1 MEQFIAIWKENIFW
15 LTVLCGCLPFC
26 WRLPRRRYFPAKFLL
41 GLAVQAAFA
50 MSWAEY
56 VEKAFSRNALLEST
70 PYVIHIFL
78 FTLMIRW
85 CYECDMVGAAFC
97 AMCGYCL
104 QHIASRIHLV
114 FWMAVGSRWEWLRD
128 PSVYLFFA
136 GTYVAG
142 YQAFK
147 KRSGGVMNIIRV
159 DAVGQLI
166 ISAIA
171 LFAMN
176 IVEMIQFLYQ
186 PAAKDPL
193 VNMSGPIM
201 AVLFT
206 CITLMLE
213 YNLLSYK
220 TAETERNTLKEIV
233 QEKRNQTE
241 FEKKMMETV
250 NMNAH
255 DLKYKVKDGALLQDA
270 QRDIERAVDA
280 YDTALHTGN
289 EALDIILSKKKL
301 DCFRRGIQLICIADG
316 KRLDFMSESDIFTL
330 FGNILDN
337 AIEGVERLD
346 DPDDRIIQLNVVG
359 RNSFV
364 QIREENY
371 FRDGLLLS
379 GQTLM
384 TTKEDKEHHGYG
396 MKSIALL
403 VEKYGGHHKIET
415 QENLF
420 ALDILLPMR
429 DRQNGER

>member
-1 MEQFIAIWKENIFW
+1 MEQLIGIWKENVFW
-15 LTVLCGCLPFC
+15 LTVLCGSLLFC
-26 WRLPRRRYFPAKFLL
+26 WRLPHRRHFPVKFLL
-41 GLAVQAAFA
+41 GLAAHAAFA
-50 MSWAEY
+50 MLWAEY
-56 VEKAFSRNALLEST
+56 VDKVFPQNVLLESS
-70 PYVIHIFL
+70 PYVIHFLL
-78 FTLMIRW
+78 FTFMIRW
-85 CYECDMVGAAFC
+85 CYECDIVGAVFC

-104 QHIASRIHLV
+104 QHIANRLHLV
-114 FWMAVGSRWEWLRD
+114 IWMAINPGWERLRN
-128 PSVYLFFA
+128 PTVYLLVVI
-136 GTYVAG
+136 TYVVG

-159 DAVGQLI
+159 DAVGQLL

-186 PAAKDPL
+186 PAAEDPL

-241 FEKKMMETV
+241 FEKKMIETV

-270 QRDIERAVDA
+270 QWDIERAVDT
-280 YDTALHTGN
+280 YDTTLHTGN
-289 EALDIILSKKKL
+289 EALDIILFKKKL
-301 DCFRRGIQLICIADG
+301 DCFRRDIQLICIADG

-346 DPDDRIIQLNVVG
+346 DPDDRIIQLTIVG
-359 RNSFV
+359 KNSFV

-371 FRDGLLLS
+371 FRDELLLS

-415 QENLF
+415 RENFF
-420 ALDILLPMR
+420 ALDILLPIQDGR
-429 DRQNGER
+429 SGKN

>member
-1 MEQFIAIWKENIFW
+1 MEQLITIWKENVFW
-15 LTVLCGCLPFC
+15 LAVLCGCLLFC
-26 WRLPRRRYFPAKFLL
+26 WRLPRRRHFLAKFLL
-41 GLAVQAAFA
+41 CMAAHAAFA
-50 MSWAEY
+50 VAWAEY
-56 VEKAFSRNALLEST
+56 IDKAFARSVILESS
-70 PYVIHIFL
+70 PYVIHFFL
-78 FTLMIRW
+78 FILAIRW
-85 CYECDMVGAAFC
+85 CYGCDIIGAVFC
-97 AMCGYCL
+97 SMCGYCL
-104 QHIASRIHLV
+104 QHVANRLHLV
-114 FWMAVGSRWEWLRD
+114 VWLAIGSRWEWLRG
-128 PSVYLFFA
+128 PSVYLFLA
-136 GTYVAG
+136 AVYVVG

-147 KRSGGVMNIIRV
+147 KRSGGVMNAIRV

-186 PAAKDPL
+186 PPAEVAI

-201 AVLFT
+201 AVLFA

-220 TAETERNTLKEIV
+220 TTETERNTLKEIV

-241 FEKKMMETV
+241 FEKKMIETV
-250 NMNAH
+250 NINAH

-270 QRDIERAVDA
+270 QRDIEQAVDE

-289 EALDIILSKKKL
+289 EALDIILSKKKR
-301 DCFRRGIQLICIADG
+301 DCLQRGVQLICIADG

-330 FGNILDN
+330 FGNIMDN
-337 AIEGVERLD
+337 AIEGVERLE
-346 DPDDRIIQLNVVG
+346 DPDERIIQLNIVG
-359 RNSFV
+359 KNSFV
-364 QIREENY
+364 RIREENY
-371 FRDGLLLS
+371 FRDGLLIS
-379 GQTLM
+379 GQTLI

-415 QENLF
+415 KENLF
-420 ALDILLPMR
+420 ALDILLPIR
-429 DRQNGER
+429 DGRSGVE

>member
-1 MEQFIAIWKENIFW
+1 M
-15 LTVLCGCLPFC
+15 
-26 WRLPRRRYFPAKFLL
+26 
-41 GLAVQAAFA
+41 
-50 MSWAEY
+50 
-56 VEKAFSRNALLEST
+56 NA
-70 PYVIHIFL
+70 
-78 FTLMIRW
+78 
-85 CYECDMVGAAFC
+85 
-97 AMCGYCL
+97 
-104 QHIASRIHLV
+104 
-114 FWMAVGSRWEWLRD
+114 
-128 PSVYLFFA
+128 
-136 GTYVAG
+136 
-142 YQAFK
+142 
-147 KRSGGVMNIIRV
+147 IRV

-186 PAAKDPL
+186 PPAEVAI

-201 AVLFT
+201 AVLFA

-220 TAETERNTLKEIV
+220 TTETERNTLKEIV

-241 FEKKMMETV
+241 FEKKMIETV
-250 NMNAH
+250 NINAH

-270 QRDIERAVDA
+270 QRDIEQAVDE

-289 EALDIILSKKKL
+289 EALDIILSKKKR
-301 DCFRRGIQLICIADG
+301 DCLQRGVQLICIADG

-330 FGNILDN
+330 FGNIMDN
-337 AIEGVERLD
+337 AIEGVERLE
-346 DPDDRIIQLNVVG
+346 DPDERIIQLNIVG
-359 RNSFV
+359 KNSFV
-364 QIREENY
+364 RIREENY
-371 FRDGLLLS
+371 FRDGLLIS

-415 QENLF
+415 KENLF
-420 ALDILLPMR
+420 ALDILLPIR
-429 DRQNGER
+429 DGRSGVE